1 MSINKVFDVALDIKR
16 PSSHKDFTVVNG
28 DTGNRIHIT
37 LTDGDDPVDIS
48 GCRVIAAFSRP
59 DGSTSLQDSGM
70 QDGGVT
76 IGGAD
81 SNEVD
86 ILLFPASFS
95 PGMVECELQIYS
107 DSSLSTLVTTARF
120 NFSCRKAIVNEDT
133 VQASPEYPLLR
144 SLTDELKNSADG
156 LAQLMAET
164 TQAEAARV
172 LAETKREEAAVRFS
186 NLSAE
191 VTMLSSGTPA
201 TAAVTNTD
209 SGKLISLGIP
219 AGPKGDTGPQ
229 GPQGEKGNTGEQG
242 PQGIQGP
249 KGDTGLQGPQ
259 GEKGNTGERGP
270 QGVPGNDGAKGVTF
284 IPSVAEDGT
293 LSWSNDG
300 TLDNPSPVNIKGP
313 KGDAGDTGPQGEK
326 GDAGEQGPQGIPGN
340 DGAKGITFIPA
351 IGADGTLSWS
361 NDGTLDNPSPVNIKG
376 PKGDK
381 GDTGPQGEKG
391 DTGEQGP
398 QGIKGDTGSGFVVLG
413 YFTSADML
421 RTSITSP
428 TPGDAYGVGN
438 AQPYDIYIWDGVN
451 STWVNNGPLQGAKG
465 DTGPQGP
472 QGTPGNNGN
481 DGANG
486 VTFTP
491 SVAEGGTL
499 SWSNDGG
506 LENPASVNITGPK
519 GDTGPQGPQGEK
531 GDTGEQ
537 GIQGVPGNDGSNG
550 ADGVTFTPSV
560 AADGTLSWSNDGGL
574 ENPASVNITGPKGDI
589 GPKGDTGPQ
598 GPQGEKG
605 DTGEQGPQGVPGND
619 GSNGANGVTF
629 TPSVAEDGTLSWSN
643 DGGLEN
649 PPAVNIKGPSG
660 SAWIRESYVEPYW
673 IEAADGHEYYL
684 SEITELCIDVP
695 QTLPYEFWIELK
707 WKTGDYEP
715 LFMFMSDVLFIG
727 DEPEW
732 LSGFTYEIS
741 VKNGTAV
748 VGRVG

>member
-16 PSSHKDFTVVNG
+16 PSSHKDFTVING

-76 IGGAD
+76 ISSD
-81 SNEVD
+81 HSNEVD

-107 DSSLSTLVTTARF
+107 DASLSTLITTARF
-120 NFSCRKAIVNEDT
+120 NFSCRKAIMNEDT

-164 TQAEAARV
+164 EQAEAARV
-172 LAETKREEAAVRFS
+172 LAEYKREESAARFA

-191 VTMLSSGTPA
+191 VTMLSSGSLP
-201 TAAVTNTD
+201 TAAVTDTD

-219 AGPKGDTGPQ
+219 KGPKGDTGEQ

-249 KGDTGLQGPQ
+249 KG
-259 GEKGNTGERGP
+259 E
-270 QGVPGNDGAKGVTF
+270 
-284 IPSVAEDGT
+284 
-293 LSWSNDG
+293 
-300 TLDNPSPVNIKGP
+300 
-313 KGDAGDTGPQGEK
+313 TGPQ
-326 GDAGEQGPQGIPGN
+326 
-340 DGAKGITFIPA
+340 
-351 IGADGTLSWS
+351 
-361 NDGTLDNPSPVNIKG
+361 
-376 PKGDK
+376 
-381 GDTGPQGEKG
+381 GPQGEKG

-398 QGIKGDTGSGFVVLG
+398 QGIPGNDGAKGVTFIPSVSEDGTLSWSNGGDLNNPIAVNIKGPKGEIGPQGPQGEKGDTGPRGPQGEKGDTGAGFAVLG

-421 RTSITSP
+421 HSSIVSP
-428 TPGDAYGVGN
+428 TPGDAYGVGT

-451 STWVNNGPLQGAKG
+451 SSWVNNGPLQGAKG
-465 DTGPQGP
+465 DSGPQGI
-472 QGTPGNNGN
+472 PGIPGN
-481 DGANG
+481 DGNDGVNG
-486 VTFTP
+486 ITFTP
-491 SVAEGGTL
+491 TVAADGTL

-506 LENPASVNITGPK
+506 LENPASVNIKGPK

-537 GIQGVPGNDGSNG
+537 GIQGVPGSNG
-550 ADGVTFTPSV
+550 TDGITFTPIV

-574 ENPASVNITGPKGDI
+574 ENPASVNIK

-605 DTGEQGPQGVPGND
+605 NAGEQGPQGEKGDTGEQGIQGAP
-619 GSNGANGVTF
+619 GSNGTNGITF
-629 TPSVAEDGTLSWSN
+629 TPSVSADGTLSWSN

-649 PPAVNIKGPSG
+649 PAAVNIKGPSG
-660 SAWIRESYVEPYW
+660 SAWIQESYVEPYLL
-673 IEAADGHEYYL
+673 EAVDGHEYYL
-684 SEITELCIDVP
+684 SDITELYIYAP
-695 QTLPYEFWIELK
+695 ETQPYEFWMEIK
-707 WKTGDYEP
+707 WKVGDDYEP
-715 LFMFMSDVLFIG
+715 YFTFMSDVSFIG
-727 DEPEW
+727 EEPEW
-732 LSGFTYEIS
+732 LSGFTYEVS
-741 VKNGTAV
+741 VKNGVAV
-748 VGRVG
+748 AGRVG